1 MTIEHIEKSIA
12 DAVAGKSNLTPELLA
27 IRGFSTPTL
36 RHLYNNLCNIEGTYL
51 EVGLFCGASFC
62 ASFNKKCTSIG
73 IEDHSQDFS
82 AGFEQVKKELKE
94 NLEKFADRANEMHVH
109 FIDCFSVAKS
119 TIPDNIDIYFFD
131 GFHSEE
137 TQRNALPHFFDK
149 MAKKFIWIVDDINWS
164 YVKSGTDLAIEDLK
178 DKMQIEQSWV
188 LRGQYENND
197 PIWHNGIVIFL
208 INKK

>member
-1 MTIEHIEKSIA
+1 MNIEHIEKSIA

-36 RHLYNNLCNIEGTYL
+36 RHLYNNLTDIDGTYL
-51 EVGLFCGASFC
+51 EIGLFCGASFC
-62 ASFNKKCTSIG
+62 ASFNRNCTSIG

-82 AGFEQVKKELKE
+82 AGFEQVKQELKD
-94 NLEKFADRANEMHVH
+94 NFYKFNGIAKEAQIHYT
-109 FIDCFSVAKS
+109 DCFAMDKSVL
-119 TIPDNIDIYFFD
+119 PNDIDIYFFD

-164 YVKSGTDLAIEDLK
+164 YVKSGTDLAINDLK
-178 DKMQIEQSWV
+178 DKMEIEQSWV
-188 LRGQYENND
+188 LKGQYENND

>member
-1 MTIEHIEKSIA
+1 MTIQHIEKSIA

-36 RHLYNNLCNIEGTYL
+36 RHLYNNLCNIKGTYL
-51 EVGLFCGASFC
+51 EIGLFCGASFC
-62 ASFNKKCTSIG
+62 ASFNEGCVSIG
-73 IEDHSQDFS
+73 VEDHSQDFS
-82 AGFEQVKKELKE
+82 AGFEQVKQELKE
-94 NLEKFADRANEMHVH
+94 NFEKFKGRARATE
-109 FIDCFSVAKS
+109 IIYGDCFGIGKWQL
-119 TIPDNIDIYFFD
+119 PNNIDIYFFD

-149 MAKKFIWIVDDINWS
+149 MADRFIWIVDDINWS
-164 YVKSGTDLAIEDLK
+164 YVKSGTDLAINDLK
-178 DKMQIEQSWV
+178 DKMEIEQSWV